1 MYKLIITEKPSVASA
16 ISAALGANVR
26 GDGCIHGSD
35 LIVSWCYGHLVELA
49 VPAAYDEKLGKW
61 RREDLPILP
70 EPWKTTVMRDKRQ
83 QFEILRALMQRA
95 DVGEV
100 VNACDA
106 GREGE
111 LIFRLVYEKAGCTK
125 PVKRLWLSSMEPDE
139 IRRAFRNMRPGTD
152 YDRLY
157 AAALCRAKAD
167 WLVGM
172 NATRLMSL
180 VYHRTLNVGRVVSP
194 TLALLVERKREIE
207 EFKPETFFTVA
218 VNCGGVSLYSERISD
233 KSEADALADICT
245 GELHV
250 AKVER
255 REKRENPPSL
265 YDLTTLQ
272 REANRELGFTA
283 QQTLDYLQSLYEKR
297 LVTYPR
303 TDSRFLTDG
312 MAATVPELVSVA
324 AKLLD
329 VNAPARVNAEQV
341 CDSSKVTDH
350 HAIVPT
356 PSAGSA
362 NLAVLPE
369 GEAAV
374 LRLVCFQL
382 LSAVAEPFVY
392 AETTVEAEC
401 ACHTF
406 KARGKAVIDLGWHAY
421 KGAPEWTALPELAE
435 GASLN
440 IDAAT
445 VKEGKTSPPAVYTE
459 DTLLSAME
467 HAGRAPAKPTGFAGK
482 GGAVERASFSPEGGN
497 ERCVAC
503 DDAEAPSDAERR
515 GLGTPA
521 TRAST
526 IEKLV
531 NGGFAA
537 RIKGKLVPTDTGAS
551 LVAVLPEALRSPL
564 LTAEW
569 ESRLKQIER
578 GELDAD
584 TFLAD
589 IEHMVSGLVS
599 DYTPVAEASVLFPT
613 GRAVV
618 GQCPR
623 CGGVVSEAK
632 NGYFCESLDCKFGLW
647 RDNKFLAAKRIS
659 LTRALAAELLSK
671 GRAHLDEIY
680 SQRTDKYY
688 PGDLILHDNGERATY
703 YLSFK
708 GGKK

>member
-1 MYKLIITEKPSVASA
+1 MNTQTLIITEKPSVARA
-16 ISAALGANVR
+16 IAAALGANVR
-26 GDGCIHGSD
+26 GDGCIHGNS
-35 LIVSWCYGHLVELA
+35 LIVSWCYGHLIELA
-49 VPAAYDEKLGKW
+49 TPTAYDEKLGKW

-70 EPWKTTVMRDKRQ
+70 EPWKISVMRDKRT
-83 QFEILRALMQRA
+83 QFEILRGLMQRK

-100 VNACDA
+100 INACVA

-139 IRRAFRNMRPGTD
+139 IRKAFENMRPGEE
-152 YDRLY
+152 YDNLY

-194 TLALLVERKREIE
+194 TLSMLVERKREIE
-207 EFKPETFFTVA
+207 DFTHETFYTVA
-218 VNCGGVSLYSERISD
+218 VNCGGVLLSSERITD
-233 KSEADALADICT
+233 KAAADALAAICT
-245 GELHV
+245 GEAHIIRV
-250 AKVER
+250 GH
-255 REKRENPPSL
+255 EKCSKRAPEL

-283 QQTLDYLQSLYEKR
+283 QQTLDYLQALYEKR

-303 TDSRFLTDG
+303 TDSSYLTDG
-312 MAATVPELVSVA
+312 MAAGVPELVCFAS
-324 AKLLD
+324 KLLD
-329 VNAPARVNAEQV
+329 VDVPASINAAQV

-350 HAIVPT
+350 HAVVPT
-356 PSAGSA
+356 QSAANVNISA
-362 NLAVLPE
+362 LPE
-369 GEAAV
+369 GEAV
-374 LRLVCFQL
+374 VMRLVCRQL
-382 LSAVAEPFVY
+382 LCAVSAPFIY

-401 ACHTF
+401 SGHTF
-406 KARGKAVIDLGWHAY
+406 RTRGKTIIDLGWRAY
-421 KGAPEWTALPELAE
+421 KSTPDCTPLPDFAE
-435 GASLN
+435 GASVA
-440 IDAAT
+440 ITSAT
-445 VKEGKTSPPAVYTE
+445 VKEGKTSPPAAYTE

-467 HAGRAPAKPTGFAGK
+467 HAGAKET
-482 GGAVERASFSPEGGN
+482 
-497 ERCVAC
+497 
-503 DDAEAPSDAERR
+503 PSDAERR

-521 TRAST
+521 TRAAT

-531 NGGFAA
+531 NGGFAE
-537 RIKGKLVPTDTGAS
+537 RVKGKLVPTDVGKS
-551 LVAVLPEALRSPL
+551 LVTVLTEALRSPL

-584 TFLAD
+584 SFISD
-589 IEHMVSGLVS
+589 IEHTVSGLVS

-613 GRAVV
+613 GREVV
-618 GQCPR
+618 GKCPR

-632 NGYFCESLDCKFGLW
+632 SGYFCEGLDCKFGLW

-659 LTRALAAELLSK
+659 LTRALAAELLGK
-671 GRAHLDEIY
+671 GRAHIDEIY
-680 SQRTDKYY
+680 SQRMDKYY
-688 PGDLILHDNGERATY
+688 PGDLILHDDGERATY

>member
-1 MYKLIITEKPSVASA
+1 MNTQTLIITEKPSVARA
-16 ISAALGANVR
+16 IAAALGANVR
-26 GDGCIHGSD
+26 GDGCIHGNN

-49 VPAAYDEKLGKW
+49 VPAAYDEKLAKW

-70 EPWKTTVMRDKRQ
+70 NPWQTVVMRGKRQ
-83 QFEILRALMQRA
+83 QFEILRGLMQRK
-95 DVGEV
+95 DVCEV

-111 LIFRLVYEKAGCTK
+111 LIFRLVYEKAGCNK

-139 IRRAFRNMRPGTD
+139 IRRAYANMRPGAEC
-152 YDRLY
+152 DRLY

-194 TLALLVERKREIE
+194 TLALLVEREREIE
-207 EFKPETFFTVA
+207 EFQPETFYTVA
-218 VNCGGVSLYSERISD
+218 LNCGGVSLSSERISD
-233 KSEADALADICT
+233 KSEADILAGVCN
-245 GELHV
+245 GEV
-250 AKVER
+250 RITKVER
-255 REKRENPPSL
+255 REKRENPPAL
-265 YDLTTLQ
+265 YYLTTLQ

-312 MAATVPELVSVA
+312 MAAAVPELVSVA

-329 VNAPARVNAEQV
+329 VDAPARVNAEQV
-341 CDSSKVTDH
+341 CDSSRVTDH
-350 HAIVPT
+350 HAVVPT
-356 PSAGSA
+356 ASAA
-362 NLAVLPE
+362 NSNVASLPE

-374 LRLVCFQL
+374 LRLVCRQL
-382 LSAVAEPFVY
+382 LCAVSEPFTY

-401 ACHTF
+401 AGYTF
-406 KARGKAVIDLGWHAY
+406 KAKGKTIIDLGWRAY
-421 KGAPEWTALPELAE
+421 KGAPGWSPLPELSE
-435 GASLN
+435 GASVA
-440 IDAAT
+440 ITSAM
-445 VKEGKTSPPAVYTE
+445 VKEGKTSPPAAYTE

-467 HAGRAPAKPTGFAGK
+467 HAGAKD
-482 GGAVERASFSPEGGN
+482 SPE
-497 ERCVAC
+497 
-503 DDAEAPSDAERR
+503 DAERR

-521 TRAST
+521 TRAAT

-531 NGGFAA
+531 NGGFAE
-537 RIKGKLVPTDTGAS
+537 RVKGKLVPTDTGAS
-551 LVAVLPEALRSPL
+551 LVTVLPDALRSPL

-589 IEHMVSGLVS
+589 IEHMVSDLVS
-599 DYTPVAEASVLFPT
+599 DYTPIAEASILFPT
-613 GRAVV
+613 GREVV
-618 GQCPR
+618 GKCPR

-632 NGYFCESLDCKFGLW
+632 SGYFCESLDCKFGLW

-659 LTRALAAELLSK
+659 LTRTLAAELLGK

-680 SQRTDKYY
+680 SQRMDKYY

>member
-61 RREDLPILP
+61 RREDLPIVS
-70 EPWKTTVMRDKRQ
+70 ETWKTGVLRDKFK
-83 QFEILRALMQRA
+83 QFETLRGLMQRV
-95 DVGEV
+95 DVDEV

-139 IRRAFRNMRPGTD
+139 IRKAYQNLRPGKD
-152 YDRLY
+152 YDNLY

-194 TLALLVERKREIE
+194 TLALLVEREREIE
-207 EFKPETFFTVA
+207 EFKPETFYTVA
-218 VNCGGVSLYSERISD
+218 VNCGGVLLSSERISD
-233 KSEADALADICT
+233 KTEADALADACT
-245 GELHV
+245 DEVHITNI
-250 AKVER
+250 ER
-255 REKRENPPSL
+255 KEKHENPPTL

-303 TDSRFLTDG
+303 TDSRYLTDG
-312 MAATVPELVSVA
+312 MAARVPELCIIAS
-324 AKLLD
+324 KLLD
-329 VNAPARVNAEQV
+329 ADAPASVNADAI
-341 CDSSKVTDH
+341 CDSSRVTDH

-356 PSAGSA
+356 PSAGRA
-362 NLAVLPE
+362 NLAALPE
-369 GEAAV
+369 GEAAI
-374 LRLVCFQL
+374 LRLVCRRL
-382 LSAVAEPFVY
+382 LCAVSEPFIYV
-392 AETTVEAEC
+392 ETEVEAEC
-401 ACHTF
+401 SGHIFRA
-406 KARGKAVIDLGWHAY
+406 KGKSVINLGWRAY
-421 KGAPEWTALPELAE
+421 TGAPDWTALPEFTE
-435 GASLN
+435 GTAMT
-440 IDAAT
+440 IGDAT
-445 VKEGKTSPPAVYTE
+445 VKEGKTTPPAAFTE
-459 DTLLSAME
+459 DTLLAAME
-467 HAGRAPAKPTGFAGK
+467 HAGAKETP
-482 GGAVERASFSPEGGN
+482 V
-497 ERCVAC
+497 
-503 DDAEAPSDAERR
+503 DAERR

-521 TRAST
+521 TRAAT

-531 NGGFAA
+531 TGGFAA
-537 RIKGKLVPTDTGAS
+537 RVRGRLVPTGAGAS
-551 LVAVLPEALRSPL
+551 LVTVLPDVLRSPL

-569 ESRLKQIER
+569 EHRLKMVER
-578 GELDAD
+578 GELDAGL
-584 TFLAD
+584 FLND
-589 IEHMVSGLVS
+589 IEHMVRGLVAN
-599 DYTPVAEASVLFPT
+599 YQPVAEASILFPT
-613 GRAVV
+613 GRVAV
-618 GQCPR
+618 GKCPR

-659 LTRALAAELLSK
+659 LTRALAAELLEK
-671 GRAHLDEIY
+671 GRVHLDEIY
-680 SQRTDKYY
+680 SQRMDKYY

-703 YLSFK
+703 YLSFR

>member
-61 RREDLPILP
+61 RREDLPIVS
-70 EPWKTTVMRDKRQ
+70 ETWKTGVLRDKFK
-83 QFEILRALMQRA
+83 QFETLRGLMQRV
-95 DVGEV
+95 DVDEV

-139 IRRAFRNMRPGTD
+139 IRKAYQNLRPGKD
-152 YDRLY
+152 YDNLY

-194 TLALLVERKREIE
+194 TLALLVEREREIE
-207 EFKPETFFTVA
+207 EFKPETFYTVA
-218 VNCGGVSLYSERISD
+218 VNCGGVLLSSERISD
-233 KSEADALADICT
+233 KTEADALADACT
-245 GELHV
+245 DEVHITNI
-250 AKVER
+250 ER
-255 REKRENPPSL
+255 KEKHENPPTL

-303 TDSRFLTDG
+303 TDSRYLTDG
-312 MAATVPELVSVA
+312 MAARVPELCIIAS
-324 AKLLD
+324 KLLD
-329 VNAPARVNAEQV
+329 ADAPASVNADAI
-341 CDSSKVTDH
+341 CDSSRVTDH

-356 PSAGSA
+356 PSAGRA
-362 NLAVLPE
+362 NLAALPE
-369 GEAAV
+369 GEAAI
-374 LRLVCFQL
+374 LRLVCRRL
-382 LSAVAEPFVY
+382 LCAVSEPFIYV
-392 AETTVEAEC
+392 ETEVEAEC
-401 ACHTF
+401 SGHIFRA
-406 KARGKAVIDLGWHAY
+406 KGKSVINLGWRAY
-421 KGAPEWTALPELAE
+421 TGAPDWTALPEFTE
-435 GASLN
+435 GTAMT
-440 IDAAT
+440 IGDAT
-445 VKEGKTSPPAVYTE
+445 VKEGKTTPPAAFTE
-459 DTLLSAME
+459 DTLLAAME
-467 HAGRAPAKPTGFAGK
+467 HAGAKETP
-482 GGAVERASFSPEGGN
+482 V
-497 ERCVAC
+497 
-503 DDAEAPSDAERR
+503 DAERR

-521 TRAST
+521 TRAAT

-531 NGGFAA
+531 TGGFAA
-537 RIKGKLVPTDTGAS
+537 RVRGRLVPTGAGAS
-551 LVAVLPEALRSPL
+551 LVTVLPDVLRSPL

-569 ESRLKQIER
+569 EHRLKMVER
-578 GELDAD
+578 GELDAGL
-584 TFLAD
+584 FLND
-589 IEHMVSGLVS
+589 IEHMVRGLVAA
-599 DYTPVAEASVLFPT
+599 YQPVAEASVLFPT
-613 GRAVV
+613 GRVAV
-618 GQCPR
+618 GKCPR

-659 LTRALAAELLSK
+659 LTRSLATELLEK
-671 GRAHLDEIY
+671 GRVHLDEIY
-680 SQRTDKYY
+680 SQRMDKYY

-703 YLSFK
+703 YLSFR

>member
-1 MYKLIITEKPSVASA
+1 MNTQTLIITEKPSVARA
-16 ISAALGANVR
+16 IAAALGANVR

-35 LIVSWCYGHLVELA
+35 LIVSWCYGHLIELA
-49 VPAAYDEKLGKW
+49 TPATYDEKLGKW

-70 EPWKTTVMRDKRQ
+70 EQWKTTVMRDKRA
-83 QFEILRALMQRA
+83 QFEILRGLMQRS

-100 VNACDA
+100 INACDA

-125 PVKRLWLSSMEPDE
+125 SVKRLWLSSMEPDE
-139 IRRAFRNMRPGTD
+139 IRKAYANMRPGAE
-152 YDRLY
+152 YDNLY

-180 VYHRTLNVGRVVSP
+180 VYHRMLNVGRVVSP
-194 TLALLVERKREIE
+194 TLALLVEREREIE
-207 EFKPETFFTVA
+207 EFKPETFYTVA
-218 VNCGGVSLYSERISD
+218 VNCGGVSLSSERINARD
-233 KSEADALADICT
+233 EADALASACN
-245 GELHV
+245 GEV
-250 AKVER
+250 RITRVER
-255 REKRENPPSL
+255 REKRENPPAL

-272 REANRELGFTA
+272 REVNRELDFTA

-303 TDSRFLTDG
+303 TDSRYLTDG
-312 MAATVPELVSVA
+312 MAATVPELVSIA
-324 AKLLD
+324 AKLLGTD
-329 VNAPARVNAEQV
+329 APTNVNAEQV
-341 CDSSKVTDH
+341 CDSSRVTDH
-350 HAIVPT
+350 HAVVPT
-356 PSAGSA
+356 PSATST
-362 NLAVLPE
+362 NLAALPE

-374 LRLVCFQL
+374 LRLVCRQL
-382 LSAVAEPFVY
+382 LCAVSGPFTY

-445 VKEGKTSPPAVYTE
+445 VKEGKTSPLAVYTE
-459 DTLLSAME
+459 DTLLAAME
-467 HAGRAPAKPTGFAGK
+467 RAGAKD
-482 GGAVERASFSPEGGN
+482 VPE
-497 ERCVAC
+497 A
-503 DDAEAPSDAERR
+503 AELR

-521 TRAST
+521 TRAAT

-531 NGGFAA
+531 NGGFAE
-537 RIKGKLVPTDTGAS
+537 RVKGKLVPTDTGAS
-551 LVAVLPEALRSPL
+551 LVTVLPDALRSPL

-569 ESRLKQIER
+569 ESCLKQIER
-578 GELDAD
+578 GELDAE

-589 IEHMVSGLVS
+589 IEHMVSGLVA
-599 DYTPVAEASVLFPT
+599 DYAPVAEASILFPT
-613 GRAVV
+613 GREVV
-618 GQCPR
+618 GKCPR

-632 NGYFCESLDCKFGLW
+632 SGYFCEGLDCKFGLW

-659 LTRALAAELLSK
+659 LTRPLAAELLGK

-680 SQRTDKYY
+680 SQRMDKYY
-688 PGDLILHDNGERATY
+688 PGDLILHDDGERPTY
-703 YLSFK
+703 YLSSR

>member
-1 MYKLIITEKPSVASA
+1 MNTQTLIITEKPSVARA
-16 ISAALGANVR
+16 IAAALGANVR
-26 GDGCIHGSD
+26 GDGCIHGNN
-35 LIVSWCYGHLVELA
+35 LIVSWCYGHLIELA
-49 VPAAYDEKLGKW
+49 TPAAYDEKLAKW
-61 RREDLPILP
+61 KREDLPILP
-70 EPWKTTVMRDKRQ
+70 NPWQTVVMRDKRQ
-83 QFEILRALMQRA
+83 QFEVLRGLMQRS

-111 LIFRLVYEKAGCTK
+111 LIFRLVYEKAGCSK
-125 PVKRLWLSSMEPDE
+125 PMKRLWLSSMEPDE
-139 IRRAFRNMRPGTD
+139 IRKAYANLRPGAE
-152 YDRLY
+152 YDNLY

-207 EFKPETFFTVA
+207 EFQPETFYTVA
-218 VNCGGVSLYSERISD
+218 VNCGGVSLSSERINAHD
-233 KSEADALADICT
+233 EADALASACN
-245 GELHV
+245 GEV
-250 AKVER
+250 RITRVER

-297 LVTYPR
+297 FVTYPR
-303 TDSRFLTDG
+303 TDSRYLTDG

-329 VNAPARVNAEQV
+329 VDTPARVNAEQV

-350 HAIVPT
+350 HAVVPT
-356 PSAGSA
+356 ASAASA
-362 NLAVLPE
+362 NLAALPE
-369 GEAAV
+369 GETAV
-374 LRLVCFQL
+374 LRLVCRQL
-382 LSAVAEPFVY
+382 LCAVSEPFTY

-401 ACHTF
+401 GGHTF
-406 KARGKAVIDLGWHAY
+406 RTRGKTIIDLGWRAY
-421 KGAPEWTALPELAE
+421 KGAPEWSPLSELSE
-435 GASLN
+435 DASLA
-440 IDAAT
+440 ITSAM
-445 VKEGKTSPPAVYTE
+445 VKEGKTTPPAAYTE

-467 HAGRAPAKPTGFAGK
+467 HAGAK
-482 GGAVERASFSPEGGN
+482 
-497 ERCVAC
+497 
-503 DDAEAPSDAERR
+503 EAPSDAERR

-521 TRAST
+521 TRAAT

-531 NGGFAA
+531 NGGFAE
-537 RIKGKLVPTDTGAS
+537 RVKGKLVPTDVGKS
-551 LVAVLPEALRSPL
+551 LVTVLPDALRSPL

-584 TFLAD
+584 AFIAD

-599 DYTPVAEASVLFPT
+599 DYVPVAEASVLFPT

-703 YLSFK
+703 YLSFR

>member
-1 MYKLIITEKPSVASA
+1 MNTQTLIITEKPSVARA
-16 ISAALGANVR
+16 IAAALGANVR
-26 GDGCIHGSD
+26 GDGCIHGNN

-49 VPAAYDEKLGKW
+49 APAAYDEKLAKW
-61 RREDLPILP
+61 RRKDLPILP
-70 EPWKTTVMRDKRQ
+70 EQWKTTVMRDKRQ
-83 QFEILRALMQRA
+83 QFEILRGLMQRT

-125 PVKRLWLSSMEPDE
+125 SVKRLWLSSMEPDE
-139 IRRAFRNMRPGTD
+139 IRKAYANMRPGAE
-152 YDRLY
+152 YDNLY

-194 TLALLVERKREIE
+194 TLSLLVERKREIE
-207 EFKPETFFTVA
+207 EFKPETFYTVA
-218 VNCGGVSLYSERISD
+218 ANCGGVFLSSERIAD
-233 KSEADALADICT
+233 KSEAEALANDCT
-245 GELHV
+245 GEAHIIRV
-250 AKVER
+250 GH
-255 REKRENPPSL
+255 EKCSKRAPEL

-283 QQTLDYLQSLYEKR
+283 QQTLDYLQALYEKR

-303 TDSRFLTDG
+303 TDSRYLTDS
-312 MAATVPELVSVA
+312 MAATVPELMSVA
-324 AKLLD
+324 ARLLE
-329 VNAPARVNAEQV
+329 VEAPVDINAEQV

-350 HAIVPT
+350 HAVVPT
-356 PSAGSA
+356 QSAANVNLSA
-362 NLAVLPE
+362 LPE

-374 LRLVCFQL
+374 LRLVCRQL
-382 LSAVAEPFVY
+382 LCSVSGPFVY

-401 ACHTF
+401 SGRTF
-406 KARGKAVIDLGWHAY
+406 KARGKTIIDLGWREY
-421 KGAPEWTALPELAE
+421 KSTPDWTPLPDFAE
-435 GASLN
+435 GASIK

-445 VKEGKTSPPAVYTE
+445 VKEGKTSPPAAYTE

-467 HAGRAPAKPTGFAGK
+467 NAGAKE
-482 GGAVERASFSPEGGN
+482 V
-497 ERCVAC
+497 
-503 DDAEAPSDAERR
+503 PSDAERH

-521 TRAST
+521 TRAAT

-531 NGGFAA
+531 NGGFAE
-537 RIKGKLVPTDTGAS
+537 RVKGKLIPTSAGTS
-551 LVAVLPEALRSPL
+551 LVTVLPEALRSPL

-569 ESRLKQIER
+569 ECRLEQIER

-584 TFLAD
+584 SFISD
-589 IEHMVSGLVS
+589 IEHMVSGLVT
-599 DYTPVAEASVLFPT
+599 DYAPVAEASVLFPT
-613 GRAVV
+613 GRTVV
-618 GQCPR
+618 GKCPR

-632 NGYFCESLDCKFGLW
+632 NGYFCEGLDCKFGLW

-659 LTRALAAELLSK
+659 LTRPLATELLDK

-680 SQRTDKYY
+680 SQRMDKYY
-688 PGDLILHDNGERATY
+688 PGDLILHDDGERATY

>member
-1 MYKLIITEKPSVASA
+1 MNTQTLIITEKPSVARA
-16 ISAALGANVR
+16 IAAALGANVR
-26 GDGCIHGSD
+26 GDGCIHGNG
-35 LIVSWCYGHLVELA
+35 LIVSWCCGHLIELA
-49 VPAAYDEKLGKW
+49 TPTAYHEKLGKW

-70 EPWKTTVMRDKRQ
+70 EPWKISVMRDKRQ
-83 QFEILRALMQRA
+83 QFEILRGLMQRK

-139 IRRAFRNMRPGTD
+139 IRKAYANMRPGAE

-194 TLALLVERKREIE
+194 TLSLLVERKREIE
-207 EFKPETFFTVA
+207 EFQPETFYTVA
-218 VNCGGVSLYSERISD
+218 VNCGGVSLSSDRIAE
-233 KSEADALADICT
+233 KAEADILAGVCT
-245 GELHV
+245 GEVHITR
-250 AKVER
+250 VER
-255 REKRENPPSL
+255 REKRENPPAL

-272 REANRELGFTA
+272 REANRELDFTA

-329 VNAPARVNAEQV
+329 VEAPASINAEQV
-341 CDSSKVTDH
+341 CDSTKVTDH
-350 HAIVPT
+350 HAVVPT
-356 PSAGSA
+356 SSAVSTNLSA
-362 NLAVLPE
+362 LPD

-374 LRLVCFQL
+374 LRLACRQL
-382 LSAVAEPFVY
+382 LCAVSSPFIY
-392 AETTVEAEC
+392 AETTIEAEC
-401 ACHTF
+401 GGRTF
-406 KARGKAVIDLGWHAY
+406 KVRGKTIIDLGWRAY
-421 KGAPEWTALPELAE
+421 KSAPEWTPLPDFVE
-435 GASLN
+435 GASVA
-440 IDAAT
+440 ITSAT
-445 VKEGKTSPPAVYTE
+445 VKEGKTSPPAAYTE

-467 HAGRAPAKPTGFAGK
+467 RAGAK
-482 GGAVERASFSPEGGN
+482 
-497 ERCVAC
+497 
-503 DDAEAPSDAERR
+503 EAPSDAERR

-521 TRAST
+521 TRAAT

-531 NGGFAA
+531 NGGFAE
-537 RIKGKLVPTDTGAS
+537 RVKGKLMLTDVGKS
-551 LVAVLPEALRSPL
+551 LVTVLPEALRSPL

-589 IEHMVSGLVS
+589 IEHMVSGLVA
-599 DYTPVAEASVLFPT
+599 DYTPVAEVSILFPT
-613 GRAVV
+613 GREVV
-618 GQCPR
+618 GKCPR

-632 NGYFCESLDCKFGLW
+632 SGYFCEGLDCKFGLW

-659 LTRALAAELLSK
+659 LTRPLATELLDK
-671 GRAHLDEIY
+671 GRAHLGEIY
-680 SQRTDKYY
+680 SQRMDKYY

>member
-1 MYKLIITEKPSVASA
+1 MNTQTLIITEKPSVARA
-16 ISAALGANVR
+16 IAFALDANVR
-26 GDGCIHGSD
+26 GDGCIHGNG

-70 EPWKTTVMRDKRQ
+70 EPWKISVMRDKRT
-83 QFEILRALMQRA
+83 QFEILRGLMQRT

-125 PVKRLWLSSMEPDE
+125 SVKRLWLSSMEPDE
-139 IRRAFRNMRPGTD
+139 IRKAYANMRPGAE
-152 YDRLY
+152 YDNLY

-207 EFKPETFFTVA
+207 DFQPETFYTVA
-218 VNCGGVSLYSERISD
+218 LNCGGVSLSSDRIAE
-233 KSEADALADICT
+233 KAEADILAGVCT
-245 GELHV
+245 GEVHITR
-250 AKVER
+250 VER
-255 REKRENPPSL
+255 RGKRENPPAL

-272 REANRELGFTA
+272 REANRELDFTA

-312 MAATVPELVSVA
+312 MAAGVSELVSVA

-329 VNAPARVNAEQV
+329 VDAPVSVNAEQV

-350 HAIVPT
+350 HAVVPT
-356 PSAGSA
+356 ASTANTNLGS
-362 NLAVLPE
+362 LPD

-374 LRLVCFQL
+374 LRLVCRQL
-382 LSAVAEPFVY
+382 LCAVSAPFIY

-401 ACHTF
+401 SGHTF
-406 KARGKAVIDLGWHAY
+406 RTRGKTIIDLGWCAY
-421 KGAPEWTALPELAE
+421 KGAPEWTPLPDFAE
-435 GASLN
+435 GVSVAVTS
-440 IDAAT
+440 AT
-445 VKEGKTSPPAVYTE
+445 IKEGKTTPPAVYTE
-459 DTLLSAME
+459 DTLLAAME
-467 HAGRAPAKPTGFAGK
+467 RAGAKDAP
-482 GGAVERASFSPEGGN
+482 E
-497 ERCVAC
+497 
-503 DDAEAPSDAERR
+503 DAELR

-521 TRAST
+521 TRAAT

-531 NGGFAA
+531 NGGFAE
-537 RIKGKLVPTDTGAS
+537 RVKGKLVPTDTGAS
-551 LVAVLPEALRSPL
+551 LVTVLPEALRSPL

-599 DYTPVAEASVLFPT
+599 DYTPVAEASILFPT
-613 GRAVV
+613 GREVV
-618 GQCPR
+618 GKCPR

-632 NGYFCESLDCKFGLW
+632 SGYFCESLDCKFGLW

-659 LTRALAAELLSK
+659 LTRPLAAELLGK

-680 SQRTDKYY
+680 SQRMDKYY
-688 PGDLILHDNGERATY
+688 PGDLILHDDGERATY

>member
-1 MYKLIITEKPSVASA
+1 MNTQTLIITEKPSVARA
-16 ISAALGANVR
+16 IAAALGANVR
-26 GDGCIHGSD
+26 GDGCIHGNN

-70 EPWKTTVMRDKRQ
+70 EQWKTTVMRDKRQ
-83 QFEILRALMQRA
+83 QFEILRGLMQRK
-95 DVGEV
+95 DVDEV

-111 LIFRLVYEKAGCTK
+111 FIFRLVYEKAGCTK

-139 IRRAFRNMRPGTD
+139 IRKAYANLRPGAE
-152 YDRLY
+152 YDNLY

-194 TLALLVERKREIE
+194 TLSLLVERKREIE
-207 EFKPETFFTVA
+207 EFKPETFYTVA
-218 VNCGGVSLYSERISD
+218 ANCGGVFLSSERIAD
-233 KSEADALADICT
+233 KSEAEALANDCT
-245 GELHV
+245 GEAHIIRV
-250 AKVER
+250 GH
-255 REKRENPPSL
+255 EKCSKRAPEL

-283 QQTLDYLQSLYEKR
+283 QQTLDYLQALYEKR

-303 TDSRFLTDG
+303 TDSRYLTDS
-312 MAATVPELVSVA
+312 MAATVPELMSVA
-324 AKLLD
+324 ARLLE
-329 VNAPARVNAEQV
+329 VEAPVDINAEQV

-350 HAIVPT
+350 HAVVPT
-356 PSAGSA
+356 QSAANVNLSA
-362 NLAVLPE
+362 LPE

-374 LRLVCFQL
+374 LRLVCRQL
-382 LSAVAEPFVY
+382 LCAVSAPFIY

-401 ACHTF
+401 SGHTF
-406 KARGKAVIDLGWHAY
+406 RTRGKAIIDLGWRAY
-421 KGAPEWTALPELAE
+421 KSTPDWTPLPDFAE
-435 GASLN
+435 GASIK

-445 VKEGKTSPPAVYTE
+445 VKEGKTSPPAAYTE

-467 HAGRAPAKPTGFAGK
+467 NAGAKE
-482 GGAVERASFSPEGGN
+482 V
-497 ERCVAC
+497 
-503 DDAEAPSDAERR
+503 PSDAERH

-521 TRAST
+521 TRAAT

-531 NGGFAA
+531 NGGFAE
-537 RIKGKLVPTDTGAS
+537 RVKGKLVPTDTGAS
-551 LVAVLPEALRSPL
+551 LVTVLPEALRSPL

-569 ESRLKQIER
+569 ESRLKQIEC

-584 TFLAD
+584 TFLAN
-589 IEHMVSGLVS
+589 IEHMVSGLVT
-599 DYTPVAEASVLFPT
+599 DYAPVAEASVLFPT
-613 GRAVV
+613 GRTVV
-618 GQCPR
+618 GKCPR

-632 NGYFCESLDCKFGLW
+632 NGYFCEGLDCKFGLW

-659 LTRALAAELLSK
+659 LTRPLATELLDK

-680 SQRTDKYY
+680 SQRMDKYY
-688 PGDLILHDNGERATY
+688 PGDLILHDDGERATY

>member
-1 MYKLIITEKPSVASA
+1 MNTQTLIITEKPSVARA
-16 ISAALGANVR
+16 IAAALGANVR
-26 GDGCIHGSD
+26 GDGCIHGNN

-49 VPAAYDEKLGKW
+49 VPAAYDEKLSKW

-70 EPWKTTVMRDKRQ
+70 EPWKISVMRDKRT
-83 QFEILRALMQRA
+83 QFEILRGLMQRK

-100 VNACDA
+100 INACDA

-125 PVKRLWLSSMEPDE
+125 PMKRLWLSSMEPDE
-139 IRRAFRNMRPGTD
+139 IRKAYANLRPGAE
-152 YDRLY
+152 YDNLY

-207 EFKPETFFTVA
+207 DFQPETFYTVA
-218 VNCGGVSLYSERISD
+218 LNCGGVSLSSDRIAE
-233 KSEADALADICT
+233 KAEADILAGVCT
-245 GELHV
+245 GEVHITR
-250 AKVER
+250 VER

-272 REANRELGFTA
+272 REANRELDFTA

-312 MAATVPELVSVA
+312 MAAGVSELVSVA

-329 VNAPARVNAEQV
+329 VDAPVSVNAEQV

-350 HAIVPT
+350 HAVVPT
-356 PSAGSA
+356 ASTANTSLGS
-362 NLAVLPE
+362 LPE

-374 LRLVCFQL
+374 LRLVCRQL
-382 LSAVAEPFVY
+382 LCAASAPFIY

-401 ACHTF
+401 SGHTF
-406 KARGKAVIDLGWHAY
+406 RTRGKTIIDLGWCAY
-421 KGAPEWTALPELAE
+421 KGAPEWTPLPDFAE
-435 GASLN
+435 GVSVAVTS
-440 IDAAT
+440 AT
-445 VKEGKTSPPAVYTE
+445 IKEGKTTPPAVYTE
-459 DTLLSAME
+459 DTLLAAME
-467 HAGRAPAKPTGFAGK
+467 RAGAKDAP
-482 GGAVERASFSPEGGN
+482 E
-497 ERCVAC
+497 
-503 DDAEAPSDAERR
+503 DAELR

-521 TRAST
+521 TRAAT

-531 NGGFAA
+531 NGGFAE
-537 RIKGKLVPTDTGAS
+537 RVKGKLVPTDTGAS
-551 LVAVLPEALRSPL
+551 LVTVLPEALRSPL

-599 DYTPVAEASVLFPT
+599 DYTPVAEASILFPT
-613 GRAVV
+613 GREVV
-618 GQCPR
+618 GKCPR

-632 NGYFCESLDCKFGLW
+632 SGYFCECLDCKFGLW

-659 LTRALAAELLSK
+659 LTRALATELLDK
-671 GRAHLDEIY
+671 GRTHLDEIY
-680 SQRTDKYY
+680 SQRMDKYY

>member
-1 MYKLIITEKPSVASA
+1 MNTRTLIITEKPSVARA
-16 ISAALGANVR
+16 IAAALGANVR
-26 GDGCIHGSD
+26 GDGCIHGNN
-35 LIVSWCYGHLVELA
+35 LIVSWCYGHLIELA
-49 VPAAYDEKLGKW
+49 SPAAYDEKLAKW

-70 EPWKTTVMRDKRQ
+70 DPWQTVVMRDKRQ
-83 QFEILRALMQRA
+83 QFEVLRGLMQRK
-95 DVGEV
+95 DVCEV

-125 PVKRLWLSSMEPDE
+125 VVKRLWLSSMEPDE
-139 IRRAFRNMRPGTD
+139 IRKAYANMRPGTE
-152 YDRLY
+152 YDNLY

-194 TLALLVERKREIE
+194 TLSMLVERKREIE
-207 EFKPETFFTVA
+207 DFQPEAFYTVA
-218 VNCGGVSLYSERISD
+218 VNCGGVLLSSERIAD
-233 KSEADALADICT
+233 MSEAEALANDCT
-245 GELHV
+245 GEARIIRVGH
-250 AKVER
+250 
-255 REKRENPPSL
+255 EKCSKRAPEL

-297 LVTYPR
+297 FVTYPR
-303 TDSRFLTDG
+303 TDSRYLTDG
-312 MAATVPELVSVA
+312 MAATVPGLVNVA

-329 VNAPARVNAEQV
+329 VEAPASINAEHV

-350 HAIVPT
+350 HAVVPT
-356 PSAGSA
+356 ASAVSTNLSA
-362 NLAVLPE
+362 LPE

-374 LRLVCFQL
+374 LRLVCRQL
-382 LSAVAEPFVY
+382 LCAVSEPFTY

-401 ACHTF
+401 SGHTF
-406 KARGKAVIDLGWHAY
+406 RTRGKTIIDLGWRAY
-421 KGAPEWTALPELAE
+421 KGAPDWTPLPEFAE
-435 GASLN
+435 GVSVAVTS
-440 IDAAT
+440 AT
-445 VKEGKTSPPAVYTE
+445 VKEGKTSPPSAYTE

-467 HAGRAPAKPTGFAGK
+467 HAGAK
-482 GGAVERASFSPEGGN
+482 
-497 ERCVAC
+497 
-503 DDAEAPSDAERR
+503 EAPSDAERR

-521 TRAST
+521 TRAAT

-531 NGGFAA
+531 NGGFAE
-537 RIKGKLVPTDTGAS
+537 RVKGKLVPTDTGAS
-551 LVAVLPEALRSPL
+551 LVTVLPEALRSPL

-584 TFLAD
+584 SFISD
-589 IEHMVSGLVS
+589 IEHTVSGLVS
-599 DYTPVAEASVLFPT
+599 DYTPVAEASILFPT
-613 GRAVV
+613 GREVV
-618 GQCPR
+618 GKCPR

-632 NGYFCESLDCKFGLW
+632 SGYFCESLDCKFGLW

-659 LTRALAAELLSK
+659 LTRPLATELLDK
-671 GRAHLDEIY
+671 GRAHLGEIY
-680 SQRTDKYY
+680 SQRMDKYY
-688 PGDLILHDNGERATY
+688 PGDLILHDDGERATY

>member
-1 MYKLIITEKPSVASA
+1 MNTQTLIITEKPSVARA
-16 ISAALGANVR
+16 IAAALGANVR
-26 GDGCIHGSD
+26 GDGCIHGNN
-35 LIVSWCYGHLVELA
+35 LIVSWCYGHLIELA
-49 VPAAYDEKLGKW
+49 TPAAYDEKLAKW

-70 EPWKTTVMRDKRQ
+70 EQWKTTVMRDKRQ
-83 QFEILRALMQRA
+83 QFEILRGLMQRS

-111 LIFRLVYEKAGCTK
+111 LIFRLVYEKGGCDK
-125 PVKRLWLSSMEPDE
+125 PMKRLWLSSMEPDE
-139 IRRAFRNMRPGTD
+139 IRKAYANLRPGAE
-152 YDRLY
+152 YDNLY

-207 EFKPETFFTVA
+207 EFQPETFYTVA
-218 VNCGGVSLYSERISD
+218 VNCGGVSLSSERINAHD
-233 KSEADALADICT
+233 EADALASACN
-245 GELHV
+245 GEV
-250 AKVER
+250 RITRVER

-297 LVTYPR
+297 FVTYPR
-303 TDSRFLTDG
+303 TDSRYLTDG

-329 VNAPARVNAEQV
+329 VDTPARVNAEQV

-350 HAIVPT
+350 HAVVPT
-356 PSAGSA
+356 ASAASA
-362 NLAVLPE
+362 NLAALPE
-369 GEAAV
+369 GETAV
-374 LRLVCFQL
+374 LRLVCRQL
-382 LSAVAEPFVY
+382 LCAVSEPFTY

-401 ACHTF
+401 GGHTF
-406 KARGKAVIDLGWHAY
+406 RTRGKTIIDLGWRAY
-421 KGAPEWTALPELAE
+421 KGAPEWSPLSELSE
-435 GASLN
+435 DASLA
-440 IDAAT
+440 ITSAM
-445 VKEGKTSPPAVYTE
+445 VKEGKTTPPAAYTE

-467 HAGRAPAKPTGFAGK
+467 HAGAK
-482 GGAVERASFSPEGGN
+482 
-497 ERCVAC
+497 
-503 DDAEAPSDAERR
+503 EAPSDAERR

-521 TRAST
+521 TRAAT

-531 NGGFAA
+531 NGGFAE
-537 RIKGKLVPTDTGAS
+537 RVKGKLVPTDTGAS
-551 LVAVLPEALRSPL
+551 LVTVLPEALRSPL

-599 DYTPVAEASVLFPT
+599 DYTPVAEASILFPT
-613 GRAVV
+613 GREVV
-618 GQCPR
+618 GKCPR
-623 CGGVVSEAK
+623 CGCVVSEAK

-659 LTRALAAELLSK
+659 LTRALATELLSK
-671 GRAHLDEIY
+671 GRANLDEIY
-680 SQRTDKYY
+680 AQRTDKYY
-688 PGDLILHDNGERATY
+688 PGDLILHDDGERATY

-708 GGKK
+708 GGKS

>member
-1 MYKLIITEKPSVASA
+1 M
-16 ISAALGANVR
+16 
-26 GDGCIHGSD
+26 
-35 LIVSWCYGHLVELA
+35 
-49 VPAAYDEKLGKW
+49 PAAYDEKLSKW

-70 EPWKTTVMRDKRQ
+70 EPWKINVMRDKRA
-83 QFEILRALMQRA
+83 QFEVLRGLMQRG

-125 PVKRLWLSSMEPDE
+125 SVKRLWLSSMEPDE
-139 IRRAFRNMRPGTD
+139 IRKAYANMRPGAE
-152 YDRLY
+152 YDNLY

-194 TLALLVERKREIE
+194 TLSLLVERKREIE
-207 EFKPETFFTVA
+207 EFKPETFYTVA
-218 VNCGGVSLYSERISD
+218 ANCGGVFLSSERIAD
-233 KSEADALADICT
+233 KSEAEALANDCT
-245 GELHV
+245 GEAHIIRV
-250 AKVER
+250 GH
-255 REKRENPPSL
+255 EKCSKRAPEL

-283 QQTLDYLQSLYEKR
+283 QQTLDYLQALYEKR

-303 TDSRFLTDG
+303 TDSRYLTDS
-312 MAATVPELVSVA
+312 MAATVPELMSVA
-324 AKLLD
+324 ARLLE
-329 VNAPARVNAEQV
+329 VEAPVDINAEQV

-350 HAIVPT
+350 HAVVPT
-356 PSAGSA
+356 QSAANVNLSA
-362 NLAVLPE
+362 LPE

-374 LRLVCFQL
+374 LRLVCRQL
-382 LSAVAEPFVY
+382 LCSVSGPFVY

-401 ACHTF
+401 SGRTF
-406 KARGKAVIDLGWHAY
+406 KARGKTIIDLGWREY
-421 KGAPEWTALPELAE
+421 KGAPEWTPLPELVE
-435 GASLN
+435 GEN
-440 IDAAT
+440 IAITTAA
-445 VKEGKTSPPAVYTE
+445 VREGKTTPPAAFTE

-467 HAGRAPAKPTGFAGK
+467 RAGAKETPAD
-482 GGAVERASFSPEGGN
+482 V
-497 ERCVAC
+497 
-503 DDAEAPSDAERR
+503 ERR

-521 TRAST
+521 TRAAT

-531 NGGFAA
+531 NGGFAE
-537 RIKGKLVPTDTGAS
+537 RVKGKLVPTDTGAS
-551 LVAVLPEALRSPL
+551 LVTVLPDALRSPL

-584 TFLAD
+584 SFISD
-589 IEHMVSGLVS
+589 IEHTVSGLVT
-599 DYTPVAEASVLFPT
+599 DYAPVAEASVLFPT
-613 GRAVV
+613 GRTVV
-618 GQCPR
+618 GKCPR

-632 NGYFCESLDCKFGLW
+632 NGYFCEGLDCKFGLW

-659 LTRALAAELLSK
+659 LTRPLATELLDK

-680 SQRTDKYY
+680 SQRMDKYY

>member
-1 MYKLIITEKPSVASA
+1 MNTQTLIITEKPSVARA
-16 ISAALGANVR
+16 IAAALGANAR
-26 GDGCIHGSD
+26 GDGCIHGNN
-35 LIVSWCYGHLVELA
+35 LIVSWCYGHLIELA
-49 VPAAYDEKLGKW
+49 TPAVYDEKLGKW

-70 EPWKTTVMRDKRQ
+70 DPWKTIVMRDKRA
-83 QFEILRALMQRA
+83 QFEVLCGLMKRG
-95 DVGEV
+95 DVVEV

-111 LIFRLVYEKAGCTK
+111 LIFRLVYEKAGSDK

-139 IRRAFRNMRPGTD
+139 IRKAYANLRPGAE
-152 YDRLY
+152 YDNLY

-207 EFKPETFFTVA
+207 EFQPETFYTVA
-218 VNCGGVSLYSERISD
+218 VNCGGVSLSGERILE
-233 KSEADALADICT
+233 KSEADALANACNSEVRIT
-245 GELHV
+245 R
-250 AKVER
+250 VER
-255 REKRENPPSL
+255 REKRENPPAL

-272 REANRELGFTA
+272 REANRELDFTA

-303 TDSRFLTDG
+303 TDSRYLADG
-312 MAATVPELVSVA
+312 MAAAVPELVSVA

-329 VNAPARVNAEQV
+329 VEAPARVKTEQV

-350 HAIVPT
+350 HAVVPT
-356 PSAGSA
+356 ASAASA
-362 NLAVLPE
+362 NLAALPE

-374 LRLVCFQL
+374 LRLVCRQL
-382 LSAVAEPFVY
+382 LCAVSETFTY
-392 AETTVEAEC
+392 AETTIEAEC
-401 ACHTF
+401 GGRTF
-406 KARGKAVIDLGWHAY
+406 KARGKTIIDLGWREY
-421 KGAPEWTALPELAE
+421 KGAPEWTPLPDFAE
-435 GASLN
+435 GVSVAVTS
-440 IDAAT
+440 AT
-445 VKEGKTSPPAVYTE
+445 VKEGKTSPPSAYTE

-467 HAGRAPAKPTGFAGK
+467 HAGAK
-482 GGAVERASFSPEGGN
+482 
-497 ERCVAC
+497 
-503 DDAEAPSDAERR
+503 EAPSDAERR

-521 TRAST
+521 TRAAT

-531 NGGFAA
+531 NGGFAE
-537 RIKGKLVPTDTGAS
+537 RVKGKLMLTDVGKS
-551 LVAVLPEALRSPL
+551 LVTVLPEALRSPL

-584 TFLAD
+584 SFISD
-589 IEHMVSGLVS
+589 IEHTVSGLVA

-613 GRAVV
+613 GREVV
-618 GQCPR
+618 GKCPR

-632 NGYFCESLDCKFGLW
+632 SGYFCESLDCKFGLW

-659 LTRALAAELLSK
+659 LTRPLATELLDK

-680 SQRTDKYY
+680 SQRMDKYY
-688 PGDLILHDNGERATY
+688 PGDLILHDDGERATY

>member
-1 MYKLIITEKPSVASA
+1 MNTRTLIITEKPSVARA
-16 ISAALGANVR
+16 IAAALGANVR
-26 GDGCIHGSD
+26 GDGCIHGNN
-35 LIVSWCYGHLVELA
+35 LIVSWCYGHLIELA
-49 VPAAYDEKLGKW
+49 SPAAYDEKLAKW

-70 EPWKTTVMRDKRQ
+70 DPWQTVVMRDKRQ
-83 QFEILRALMQRA
+83 QFEVLRGLMQRK
-95 DVGEV
+95 DVCEV

-125 PVKRLWLSSMEPDE
+125 VVKRLWLSSMEPDE
-139 IRRAFRNMRPGTD
+139 IRKAYANMRPGTE
-152 YDRLY
+152 YDNLY

-194 TLALLVERKREIE
+194 TLSMLVERKREIE
-207 EFKPETFFTVA
+207 DFQPEAFYTVA
-218 VNCGGVSLYSERISD
+218 VNCGGVLLSSERIAD
-233 KSEADALADICT
+233 MSEAEALANDCT
-245 GELHV
+245 GEAHIIRV
-250 AKVER
+250 GH
-255 REKRENPPSL
+255 EKCSKRAPEL

-297 LVTYPR
+297 FVTYPR
-303 TDSRFLTDG
+303 TDSRYLTDG
-312 MAATVPELVSVA
+312 MAATVPGLVNVA

-329 VNAPARVNAEQV
+329 VEAPASINAEHV

-350 HAIVPT
+350 HAVVPT
-356 PSAGSA
+356 ASAVSTNLSA
-362 NLAVLPE
+362 LPE

-374 LRLVCFQL
+374 LRLVCRQL
-382 LSAVAEPFVY
+382 LCAVSEPFTY

-401 ACHTF
+401 SGHTF
-406 KARGKAVIDLGWHAY
+406 RTRGKTIIDLGWRAY
-421 KGAPEWTALPELAE
+421 KGAPDWTPLPEFAE
-435 GASLN
+435 GVSVAVTS
-440 IDAAT
+440 AT
-445 VKEGKTSPPAVYTE
+445 VKEGKTSPPSAYTE

-467 HAGRAPAKPTGFAGK
+467 HAGAK
-482 GGAVERASFSPEGGN
+482 
-497 ERCVAC
+497 
-503 DDAEAPSDAERR
+503 EAPSDAERR

-521 TRAST
+521 TRAAT

-531 NGGFAA
+531 NGGFAE
-537 RIKGKLVPTDTGAS
+537 RVKGKLMLTDVGKS
-551 LVAVLPEALRSPL
+551 LVTVLPEALRSPL

-584 TFLAD
+584 SFISD
-589 IEHMVSGLVS
+589 IEHTVSGLVS
-599 DYTPVAEASVLFPT
+599 DYTPVAEASILFPT
-613 GRAVV
+613 GREVV
-618 GQCPR
+618 GKCPR

-632 NGYFCESLDCKFGLW
+632 SGYFCESLDCKFGLW

-659 LTRALAAELLSK
+659 LTRPLATELLDK
-671 GRAHLDEIY
+671 GPLKTHWR
-680 SQRTDKYY
+680 
-688 PGDLILHDNGERATY
+688 
-703 YLSFK
+703 
-708 GGKK
+708 

>member
-1 MYKLIITEKPSVASA
+1 MNTQTLIITEKPSVARA
-16 ISAALGANVR
+16 IAAALGANVR
-26 GDGCIHGSD
+26 GDGCIHGNN
-35 LIVSWCYGHLVELA
+35 LIVSWCYGHLIELA
-49 VPAAYDEKLGKW
+49 TPTAYDEKLGKW

-70 EPWKTTVMRDKRQ
+70 EPWKISVMRDKRT
-83 QFEILRALMQRA
+83 QFEILRGLMQRK

-100 VNACDA
+100 INACDA

-139 IRRAFRNMRPGTD
+139 IRKAYANLRPGAE
-152 YDRLY
+152 YDNLY

-207 EFKPETFFTVA
+207 EFQPETFYTVA
-218 VNCGGVSLYSERISD
+218 VNCGGVSLSGERILE
-233 KSEADALADICT
+233 KSEADALANACNSEVRIT
-245 GELHV
+245 R
-250 AKVER
+250 VER
-255 REKRENPPSL
+255 REKRENPPAL

-272 REANRELGFTA
+272 REANRELDFTA

-303 TDSRFLTDG
+303 TDSRYLADG
-312 MAATVPELVSVA
+312 MAAAVPELVSVA

-329 VNAPARVNAEQV
+329 VEAPARVKTEQV

-350 HAIVPT
+350 HAVVPT
-356 PSAGSA
+356 ASAASA
-362 NLAVLPE
+362 NLAALPE

-374 LRLVCFQL
+374 LRLVCRQL
-382 LSAVAEPFVY
+382 LCAVSETFTY
-392 AETTVEAEC
+392 AETTIEAEC
-401 ACHTF
+401 GGRTF
-406 KARGKAVIDLGWHAY
+406 KARGKTIIDLGWREY
-421 KGAPEWTALPELAE
+421 KGAPEWTPLPDFAE
-435 GASLN
+435 GVSVAVTS
-440 IDAAT
+440 AT
-445 VKEGKTSPPAVYTE
+445 VKEGKTSPPSAYTE

-467 HAGRAPAKPTGFAGK
+467 HAGAK
-482 GGAVERASFSPEGGN
+482 
-497 ERCVAC
+497 
-503 DDAEAPSDAERR
+503 EAPSDAERR

-521 TRAST
+521 TRAAT

-531 NGGFAA
+531 NGGFAE
-537 RIKGKLVPTDTGAS
+537 RVKGKLMLTDVGKS
-551 LVAVLPEALRSPL
+551 LVTVLPEALRSPL

-584 TFLAD
+584 SFISD
-589 IEHMVSGLVS
+589 IEHTVSGLVA

-613 GRAVV
+613 GREVV
-618 GQCPR
+618 GKCPR

-632 NGYFCESLDCKFGLW
+632 SGYFCESLDCKFGLW

-659 LTRALAAELLSK
+659 LTRPLATELLDK

-680 SQRTDKYY
+680 SQRMDKYY
-688 PGDLILHDNGERATY
+688 PGDLILHDDGERATY

>member
-1 MYKLIITEKPSVASA
+1 MNTQTLIITEKPSVARA
-16 ISAALGANVR
+16 IAAALGANVR
-26 GDGCIHGSD
+26 GDGCIHGNN

-49 VPAAYDEKLGKW
+49 VPAAYDEKLSKW

-70 EPWKTTVMRDKRQ
+70 EPWKISVMRDKRT
-83 QFEILRALMQRA
+83 QFEILRGLMQRT

-125 PVKRLWLSSMEPDE
+125 SVKRLWLSSMEPDE
-139 IRRAFRNMRPGTD
+139 IRKAYANMRPGAE
-152 YDRLY
+152 YDNLY

-194 TLALLVERKREIE
+194 TLSLLVERKREIE
-207 EFKPETFFTVA
+207 EFKPETFYTVA
-218 VNCGGVSLYSERISD
+218 VNCGGVSLSSERISD

-255 REKRENPPSL
+255 REKRENPPAL

-283 QQTLDYLQSLYEKR
+283 QQTLDYLQALYEKR

-312 MAATVPELVSVA
+312 MVAMVPELVSA
-324 AKLLD
+324 TAKLLD
-329 VNAPARVNAEQV
+329 VEAPATVNAAQV
-341 CDSSKVTDH
+341 GDSSRVTDH
-350 HAIVPT
+350 HAVVPT
-356 PSAGSA
+356 ASAASA
-362 NLAVLPE
+362 NLATLPE

-374 LRLVCFQL
+374 LRLVCRQL
-382 LSAVAEPFVY
+382 LRAVSEPFTY
-392 AETTVEAEC
+392 AETMVEAEC
-401 ACHTF
+401 GGHTF
-406 KARGKAVIDLGWHAY
+406 RTRGKTIIDLGWREY
-421 KGAPEWTALPELAE
+421 KGAPEWSPLPEFTE
-435 GASLN
+435 GASIK

-445 VKEGKTSPPAVYTE
+445 VKEGKTSPPAAYTE

-467 HAGRAPAKPTGFAGK
+467 NAGAKE
-482 GGAVERASFSPEGGN
+482 V
-497 ERCVAC
+497 
-503 DDAEAPSDAERR
+503 PSDAERH

-521 TRAST
+521 TRAAT

-531 NGGFAA
+531 NGGFAE
-537 RIKGKLVPTDTGAS
+537 RVKGKLIPTSAGTS
-551 LVAVLPEALRSPL
+551 LVTVLPEALRSPL

-569 ESRLKQIER
+569 ECRLEQIER

-584 TFLAD
+584 SFISD

-599 DYTPVAEASVLFPT
+599 DYMPVAEASILFPT
-613 GRAVV
+613 GREVV
-618 GQCPR
+618 GKCPR

-632 NGYFCESLDCKFGLW
+632 SGYFCESLDCKFGLW

-659 LTRALAAELLSK
+659 LTRPLATELLDK

-680 SQRTDKYY
+680 SQRMDKYY
-688 PGDLILHDNGERATY
+688 PGDLILHDDGERATY

>member
-1 MYKLIITEKPSVASA
+1 MNTQTLIITEKPSVARA
-16 ISAALGANVR
+16 IAAALGANVR
-26 GDGCIHGSD
+26 GDGCIHGGG

-49 VPAAYDEKLGKW
+49 TPAAYDEKLAKW
-61 RREDLPILP
+61 RREDLPIVP
-70 EPWKTTVMRDKRQ
+70 ETWRTGVLRDKYK
-83 QFEILRALMQRA
+83 QFETLRGLMQRG
-95 DVGEV
+95 DVDEV

-111 LIFRLVYEKAGCTK
+111 LIFRLVYEKADCTK

-139 IRRAFRNMRPGTD
+139 IRKAYDSMRPGED
-152 YDRLY
+152 YDLLY
-157 AAALCRAKAD
+157 AAALCRTKAD

-172 NATRLMSL
+172 NATRLLSL

-194 TLALLVERKREIE
+194 TLAMLVERKREIE
-207 EFKPETFFTVA
+207 EFKPETFYTVA
-218 VNCGGVSLYSERISD
+218 VNCGGVSIYSERISD

-255 REKRENPPSL
+255 REKRESPPAL

-283 QQTLDYLQSLYEKR
+283 QQTLDYLQSLYEKC

-312 MAATVPELVSVA
+312 MAATVPGLVNVA

-329 VNAPARVNAEQV
+329 VEAPASINAEHV

-350 HAIVPT
+350 HAVVPT
-356 PSAGSA
+356 ASAASA
-362 NLAVLPE
+362 NLATLPE

-374 LRLVCFQL
+374 LRLVCRQL
-382 LSAVAEPFVY
+382 LCAVSESFTY
-392 AETTVEAEC
+392 AETTIEAEC
-401 ACHTF
+401 AGRTF
-406 KARGKAVIDLGWHAY
+406 RTRGKTIIDLGWRAY
-421 KGAPEWTALPELAE
+421 KGAHEWTPLPDFAE
-435 GASLN
+435 GASIR

-445 VKEGKTSPPAVYTE
+445 VKEGKTSPPAAYTE

-467 HAGRAPAKPTGFAGK
+467 HAGAK
-482 GGAVERASFSPEGGN
+482 
-497 ERCVAC
+497 
-503 DDAEAPSDAERR
+503 EAPPGAERR

-521 TRAST
+521 TRAAT

-531 NGGFAA
+531 SGGFAE
-537 RIKGKLVPTDTGAS
+537 RVKGKLVPTDVGKS
-551 LVAVLPEALRSPL
+551 LVTVLPDALRSPL

-569 ESRLKQIER
+569 ESRLKRIEL

-589 IEHMVSGLVS
+589 IEHMVSGLIS
-599 DYTPVAEASVLFPT
+599 DYVPVAEASVLFPT

-618 GQCPR
+618 GKCPR

-632 NGYFCESLDCKFGLW
+632 NGYFCEGLDCKFGLW

-659 LTRALAAELLSK
+659 LTRSLATELLEK
-671 GRAHLDEIY
+671 GRVHLDEIY
-680 SQRTDKYY
+680 SQRMDKYY
-688 PGDLILHDNGERATY
+688 PGDLILHDDGEHARY
-703 YLSFK
+703 FLSFR

>member
-1 MYKLIITEKPSVASA
+1 MNTQTLIITEKPSVARA
-16 ISAALGANVR
+16 IAAALGANVR
-26 GDGCIHGSD
+26 GDGCIHGNN
-35 LIVSWCYGHLVELA
+35 LIVSWCYGHLIELA
-49 VPAAYDEKLGKW
+49 TPAAYDEKLAKW

-70 EPWKTTVMRDKRQ
+70 NPWQTVVMRDKRQ
-83 QFEILRALMQRA
+83 QFEILRGLVQRK

-111 LIFRLVYEKAGCTK
+111 LIFRMVYEKAGCNK
-125 PVKRLWLSSMEPDE
+125 SVKRLWLSSMEPDE
-139 IRRAFRNMRPGTD
+139 IRRAYENMRPGEE

-194 TLALLVERKREIE
+194 TLSLLVERKREIE
-207 EFKPETFFTVA
+207 EFQPEIFYTVA
-218 VNCGGVSLYSERISD
+218 VNCGGASLSSERINAHD
-233 KSEADALADICT
+233 EADALASACN
-245 GELHV
+245 GEV
-250 AKVER
+250 RITRVER
-255 REKRENPPSL
+255 REKRENPPAL

-303 TDSRFLTDG
+303 TDSRYLADG
-312 MAATVPELVSVA
+312 MAAAVPELVSVA

-329 VNAPARVNAEQV
+329 VDAPARVNAEQV
-341 CDSSKVTDH
+341 CDSSRVTDH
-350 HAIVPT
+350 HAVMPT
-356 PSAGSA
+356 ASAASA
-362 NLAVLPE
+362 NLAALPE

-374 LRLVCFQL
+374 LRLVCRQL
-382 LSAVAEPFVY
+382 LCAVSETFTY
-392 AETTVEAEC
+392 AETTIEAEC
-401 ACHTF
+401 GGRTF
-406 KARGKAVIDLGWHAY
+406 KARGKTIIDLGWREY
-421 KGAPEWTALPELAE
+421 KGAPEWSPLPELSE
-435 GASLN
+435 GASLA
-440 IDAAT
+440 ITSAM
-445 VKEGKTSPPAVYTE
+445 VKGGKTSPPAAYTE

-467 HAGRAPAKPTGFAGK
+467 HAGAK
-482 GGAVERASFSPEGGN
+482 
-497 ERCVAC
+497 
-503 DDAEAPSDAERR
+503 EAPSDAERR

-521 TRAST
+521 TRAAT

-531 NGGFAA
+531 NGGFAE
-537 RIKGKLVPTDTGAS
+537 RVKGKLVPTDTGAS
-551 LVAVLPEALRSPL
+551 LVTVLPEALRSPL

-613 GRAVV
+613 GREVV
-618 GQCPR
+618 GKCPR

-659 LTRALAAELLSK
+659 LTRPLATELLDK

-680 SQRTDKYY
+680 SQRMDKYY

-708 GGKK
+708 GGKR